1 MGTQTTEST
10 YRIGAIAR
18 LTGIPSDTLR
28 VWERRYQV
36 VTPTRTAKGARLYSR
51 EDVARLALIKRLV
64 DAGQAIGSVARLS
77 LSQLEDRLAT
87 LASPAPR
94 RARSA
99 EVPRRVAVLGDA
111 LAGRL
116 VADTEFR
123 EGLDVVVV
131 ERDPARFREAVH
143 QAHPDVLVLEYPTVH
158 EETAAQ
164 VSSLLAGSGARRALI
179 IYGFGRGEAVRRLDT
194 SRTTPLRA
202 PLDAG
207 ELRRWCVAATL
218 PTVAAAP
225 VAGPLPTLGE
235 APPPR
240 RFDGETLARLA
251 SASTTVR
258 CECPHHLVQ
267 LVYDLSAFER
277 YSAEC
282 ESRTPEDAALHAY
295 LHLTTARARVLI
307 EEALAR
313 VVVAEGLDKAPVTVE
328 PA

>member
-1 MGTQTTEST
+1 MAAPTSEST

-36 VTPTRTAKGARLYSR
+36 VTPVRSPKGTRLYSR

-77 LSQLEDRLAT
+77 LGQLEERLAT

-94 RARSA
+94 RGRGA
-99 EVPRRVAVLGDA
+99 EPVRRVALLGDA
-111 LAGRL
+111 LAGAL
-116 VADTEFR
+116 AADPQFR
-123 EGLDVVVV
+123 EGLDLVVV
-131 ERDPARFREAVH
+131 ERDPVRFREALRE
-143 QAHPDVLVLEYPTVH
+143 ARPDLLVLEYPTVH

-164 VSSLLAGSGARRALI
+164 VTALLGVAGARRALV
-179 IYGFGRGEAVRRLDT
+179 IYGFGRGESVRRLDT
-194 SRTTPLRA
+194 TRTTPLRA
-202 PLDAG
+202 PVAAA
-207 ELRRWCVAATL
+207 ELRRWCVAATASA
-218 PTVAAAP
+218 PVAAA
-225 VAGPLPTLGE
+225 VAGPIPTLGE
-235 APPPR
+235 APPAR
-240 RFDGETLARLA
+240 RFDPETLARLA
-251 SASTTVR
+251 GASTTVR

-282 ESRTPEDAALHAY
+282 ESRSPEDSALHAY
-295 LHLTTARARVLI
+295 LHLTVARARALV

-313 VVVAEGLDKAPVTVE
+313 LAAAEGLDAPAAAAG
-328 PA
+328 PG